1 MTSLSQLYEQAQR
14 YLPGGV
20 SATARANA
28 AIGHPLYVSRGDGP
42 RLYDV
47 EGREYIDMCMS
58 HGASLLGHNHPR
70 IKAAVAQALDL
81 GIICSCE
88 TEHHV
93 ALARRVTEL
102 VPCAEL
108 VRFAGSGTETVM
120 HALRLARSATGRDKI
135 IKFEGHFHGYTD
147 ALNFSVAPPL
157 DQAGPTLAPRA
168 YPESSGVPA
177 SSRHDIVIVP
187 FNAPQALEQAFA
199 AHGRETAAL
208 VLEPI
213 NYDHGCILPKPGFL
227 QHCRDLCDRYGV
239 VLFYDEVLTAFRMA
253 PGGAQQY
260 LGVTP
265 DLCVLGK
272 AFGGGLP
279 ISAVAGKRGI
289 MQHLRPLGRSE
300 LSGTYLAHLTCVLG
314 ALAAL
319 DEYSSPGFYDRLLA
333 VSEYFYAQ
341 LQTLIEHS
349 GVPVRLQYV
358 GPRFG
363 LYFGVRDEVTNYRQA
378 ACKDLALERAFLAGC
393 YRRGV
398 YFAVSPHHGFSA
410 AHTTADMDRV
420 LSAMA
425 GALEDVKP
433 LWRKAKGDAAL
444 FPTRDSRRH

>member
-1 MTSLSQLYEQAQR
+1 MTTLRQLYEQAQR

-28 AIGHPLYVSRGDGP
+28 AIGQPLYVARGDGA
-42 RLYDV
+42 RIVDV

-70 IKAAVAQALDL
+70 LKAALAQALDL
-81 GIICSCE
+81 GIICSYE

-135 IKFEGHFHGYTD
+135 LKFEGHFHGYAD
-147 ALNFSVAPPL
+147 ALNFSAAPPL
-157 DQAGPTLAPRA
+157 DQAGPAPAPRA
-168 YPESSGVPA
+168 YPESSGIPA
-177 SSRHDIVIVP
+177 SAHRDIVIVP
-187 FNAPQALEQAFA
+187 FNDESALEAAFA
-199 AHGRETAAL
+199 THGREAAAL

-213 NYDHGCILPKPGFL
+213 NYDQGCILPKPGFL
-227 QHCRDLCDRYGV
+227 QLCRDLCDRHGV

-253 PGGAQQY
+253 LGGAQQY

-272 AFGGGLP
+272 AFGGGTP
-279 ISAVAGKRGI
+279 ISAVAGKREI

-300 LSGTYLAHLTCVLG
+300 MSGTYLAHLTTVLG
-314 ALAAL
+314 ALAVL
-319 DEYSSPGFYDRLLA
+319 EEYSRPGFYEKLHA
-333 VSEYFYAQ
+333 VGDYFYARFQ
-341 LQTLIEHS
+341 ELIEHS

-363 LYFGVRDEVTNYRQA
+363 LYFGIRDEVTNYRQA
-378 ACKDLALERAFLAGC
+378 ARKDRVLEQAFLAGC

-410 AHTTADMDRV
+410 AHTEADMDRV
-420 LSAMA
+420 LAAMA
-425 GALEDVKP
+425 GALEDIK
-433 LWRKAKGDAAL
+433 RMCSAL
-444 FPTRDSRRH
+444 SKL